1 MRAAWYSEID
11 KFPAA
16 VLAHHYPETRNY
28 GDFTAIRTLAKVAPV
43 DVLVGGTPCQ
53 SFSVAGLRGGLSD
66 DRGNLCLEFLRLAGH
81 LKPRWIIW
89 ENVPGVRISNK
100 GRDFGTF
107 LGALGQLGYG
117 WAYRSLDAQYFRLA
131 QRRQRVFVVG
141 YLGDWR
147 PAGAVLFDADCLS
160 GNPAPSRE
168 AREGVAGTIAGG
180 ARKRGGYSTDDVP
193 VVSALTTRA
202 YADNESQES
211 RLIAHTLRGN
221 GFDASEDGTGRGTP
235 LVVSNAEGST
245 GLPFLTRSNIGKC
258 VNNQTPLIAY
268 AIQERAVSE
277 NITNGPQGKGYQPDI
292 AYTLE
297 ARHHVQAV
305 AYRTAGDGCVYEEGD
320 ITAPLTTGTDRSANV
335 LCFDTTQITNPTNQS
350 NPKPGGPCHTINGT
364 AHPPAIA
371 HQMRVRRLTPRECE
385 RLMGF
390 PDDWTLIPWRKK
402 PAEQCPDGPRYKAI
416 GNSMAVT
423 CMRWIGRRLLAVN
436 EVVA

>member
-1 MRAAWYSEID
+1 MSLTFGSVCSGIEAASVAWDPLGFRAAWYAEID

-28 GDFTAIRTLAKVAPV
+28 GDFTSIRTLAKVAPV

-53 SFSVAGLRGGLSD
+53 SFSVAGLRGGLTD
-66 DRGNLCLEFLRLAGH
+66 DRGNLCLEFVRLAGW
-81 LKPRWIIW
+81 LRPRWIIW
-89 ENVPGVRISNK
+89 ENVPGVRSSHR

-107 LGALGQLGYG
+107 LGALGQIGYG

-141 YLGDWR
+141 HLGDWR
-147 PAGAVLFDADCLS
+147 PAAAVLFDADCLS
-160 GNPAPSRE
+160 GNPAPRRE
-168 AREGVAGTIAGG
+168 AGEEVTGTVAGG

-202 YADNESQES
+202 YADNESQDT
-211 RLIAHTLRGN
+211 RLVI
-221 GFDASEDGTGRGTP
+221 
-235 LVVSNAEGST
+235 SNAEGST
-245 GLPFLTRSNIGKC
+245 GLPFLTRSHIGKC

-305 AYRTAGDGCVYEEGD
+305 AFRTAGDGAAYEEGD
-320 ITAPLTTGTDRSANV
+320 IVAPLT
-335 LCFDTTQITNPTNQS
+335 
-350 NPKPGGPCHTINGT
+350 
-364 AHPPAIA
+364 
-371 HQMRVRRLTPRECE
+371 VRRLTPRETE

-416 GNSMAVT
+416 GNSMAVP
-423 CMRWIGRRLLAVN
+423 CMSWIGKRLLAVN
-436 EVVA
+436 GDLN

>member
-1 MRAAWYSEID
+1 MITFGSVCSGIEAASVAWDPLGMRAAWYSEID

-28 GDFTAIRTLAKVAPV
+28 GDFTGIRTLAKVSPV

-53 SFSVAGLRGGLSD
+53 SFSVAGLRRGLTD

-81 LKPRWIIW
+81 LKPRWILW
-89 ENVPGVRISNK
+89 ENVPGVRSSHR

-117 WAYRSLDAQYFRLA
+117 WAYRSLDAQYLRLA

-147 PAGAVLFDADCLS
+147 VAAAVLFDADCLS
-160 GNPAPSRE
+160 GNPAPCRESRE
-168 AREGVAGTIAGG
+168 DVAGTIAGG

-193 VVSALTTRA
+193 LVSALTTRA
-202 YADNESQES
+202 YADNESNES
-211 RLIAHTLRGN
+211 RLI
-221 GFDASEDGTGRGTP
+221 
-235 LVVSNAEGST
+235 VSNAEGST

-268 AIQERAVSE
+268 
-277 NITNGPQGKGYQPDI
+277 
-292 AYTLE
+292 
-297 ARHHVQAV
+297 
-305 AYRTAGDGCVYEEGD
+305 RTAGDGAVYEEGD
-320 ITAPLTTGTDRSANV
+320 IVAPLTTGTDRSANV
-335 LCFDTTQITNPTNQS
+335 LAFQCH
-350 NPKPGGPCHTINGT
+350 GGSVGPMGVLRKGNGNVT
-364 AHPPAIA
+364 GGVPFIRE
-371 HQMRVRRLTPRECE
+371 QMRVRRLTPRECE

-390 PDDWTLIPWRKK
+390 PDNWTLIPWRKK

-416 GNSMAVT
+416 GNSMAVP

-436 EVVA
+436 GVVA